1 MPIMDGLEAMRR
13 LCRMDGYATL
23 PIIAIM
29 TANAFAEDHRQC
41 EAAGMNGF
49 LTKPARP
56 ELLYATLRDY
66 LRT

>member
-23 PIIAIM
+23 PIIAM
-29 TANAFAEDHRQC
+29 TANAFAEDRRQC
-41 EAAGMNGF
+41 EAAGINGF
-49 LTKPARP
+49 LTKPSRP
-56 ELLYATLRDY
+56 ELLYATLLDY